1 MKVEGLWVPIVMFTG
16 MTIIISLFFWFRYK
30 ARGQMQQTLRAAIEK
45 GQELSPELVESL
57 GKPER
62 PVKDKDLRLSLIWL
76 AVGIGIALFGF
87 AMSSMEREAF
97 VVMLG
102 ISAFPFMI
110 GLAYLILWRYSER
123 AQ

>member
-1 MKVEGLWVPIVMFTG
+1 VEGLWVPIVMFTG

-102 ISAFPFMI
+102 ISAFPFML